1 MTELMV
7 WLPLVAVLLAIDFAA
22 GTLAGLLGVGGGIVI
37 GLYLLFGA
45 INIDPAVRMHVGIGT
60 SLTSIVATSAVSARA
75 HRRRGSRD
83 PDLLRRWAPWLFLG
97 ALGGTFLAGSVG
109 GPVLGGVFGTVA
121 LAVSLHM
128 AFAPANLRLGKAP
141 PGGVGRGGAGIVIG
155 GFSAMM
161 GIGGSTLSLPFLSAY
176 GVTVHRAIGT
186 AAAFGFAIALPASIG
201 FVIAG
206 WNEPALPRASV
217 GFVNLLGLSFIAPLS
232 VLAAPLGARPGE
244 SAGGARAQARLRRL
258 SRPDQHQDAARRAG
272 RRLIAK
278 DEE

>member
-7 WLPLVAVLLAIDFAA
+7 WLPLVAVLLATGFAA

-37 GLYLLFGA
+37 VPVLYLLFGA
-45 INIDPAVRMHVGIGT
+45 IDIDPAVRMHVAIGT

-75 HRRRGSRD
+75 HRRRGSLD

-109 GPVLGGVFGTVA
+109 GPVLGVVFGTVA
-121 LAVSLHM
+121 LAVALHM
-128 AFAPANLRLGKAP
+128 AFAPASLRLGKAP
-141 PGGVGRGGAGIVIG
+141 PEGAGRIGAGVVIG

-161 GIGGSTLSLPFLSAY
+161 GIGGGTLSVPFLSAY

-186 AAAFGFAIALPASIG
+186 AAAFGFVIALPASIG

-217 GFVNLLGLSFIAPLS
+217 GFVNLLGLAFIAPLS
-232 VLAAPLGARPGE
+232 VLAAPLGAGLAHRLEPRVLKRVFAVFLALTSIKMLHG
-244 SAGGARAQARLRRL
+244 ALVGG
-258 SRPDQHQDAARRAG
+258 
-272 RRLIAK
+272 
-278 DEE
+278 

>member
-7 WLPLVAVLLAIDFAA
+7 WLPLVAVLLATGFAA

-37 GLYLLFGA
+37 VPVLYLLFGA
-45 INIDPAVRMHVGIGT
+45 IDIDPAVRMHVAIGT

-75 HRRRGSRD
+75 HRRRGSLD

-109 GPVLGGVFGTVA
+109 GPVLGAVFGVVA

-128 AFAPANLRLGKAP
+128 AFAPANLRLGNAP
-141 PGGVGRGGAGIVIG
+141 PDGVGRIGAGVVIG

-161 GIGGSTLSLPFLSAY
+161 GIGGGTLSVPFLSAF

-186 AAAFGFAIALPASIG
+186 AAAFGFVIALPASIG

-206 WNEPALPRASV
+206 WNEPALPRARV
-217 GFVNLLGLSFIAPLS
+217 GFVNLLGLAFIAPLS
-232 VLAAPLGARPGE
+232 VLAAPLGASLAHRLEPRVLKRVFAVFLALTSIKMLHG
-244 SAGGARAQARLRRL
+244 ALVGG
-258 SRPDQHQDAARRAG
+258 
-272 RRLIAK
+272 
-278 DEE
+278 